1 MELYQY
7 VISSLRHIHKNQ
19 LLNVALTYELFN
31 RSLKIPHDGAPNS
44 CHTAPNHLSHFE
56 FSSLY
61 LSCTQGALFQVAPL

>member
-1 MELYQY
+1 MELYQC

-31 RSLKIPHDGAPNS
+31 ISLKILYDEAPNS
-44 CHTAPNHLSHFE
+44 GHTAPNHLSHFG

-61 LSCTQGALFQVAPL
+61 LPGTQGALFQVAPL